1 MIKLKEANTLY
12 ICTNEKKE
20 ILLKQMSHD
29 KEIFDIKFMTLNEF
43 MEQYFFKY
51 NVNIYPYLMEKYN
64 ISFSV
69 AKEYLKYLYY
79 IDLNN
84 NYDSKKISFLQEMKK
99 DLTNNNILI
108 ENKQFKEYLN
118 SKNVYVDA
126 SCQLDNY
133 LEKIFTS
140 LNAQILT
147 SSPQEKNII
156 VTQAADI
163 EEEVNN
169 VIVKILELVDNKV
182 SLNHIF
188 LTNIS
193 ADYFYTL
200 KKLFKMYNIPLEL
213 NENISI
219 NSVPVIKEYFITKK
233 LPEYNN
239 ENKNIIKPF
248 ISLLNKYTSI
258 SGSKYYKE
266 ILKEEL
272 KKTYILPP
280 KYQESIKV
288 KDFSNL
294 EVEDDDYVFLLG
306 FNEGVL
312 PLLHKDEDYLS
323 DSDKGILGMPT
334 SVLENEISKKRTYQ
348 KITNIKNIYMSYKL
362 HSFDDEFYPS
372 SMIEDYSMNV
382 SKTPLQN
389 MHLSNSYNRRK
400 LCLLLDEYNKYKVI
414 HSDLK
419 TLQKTYKDIM
429 YNSYNHSFKS
439 ISNLDYLNYIH
450 KPLKLSYT
458 SINSYN
464 LCPFSYYLKYV
475 LKIDP
480 FEESFQA
487 LVGSLYHKVLST
499 CFDENFDFEYIW
511 QEFLQNKILSAK
523 ENFLLKRLKKELLE
537 IIEVLKEQKMYTDF
551 KNAYYEKEITIPL
564 AKYKIDS
571 YFTGII
577 DKIMFYQN
585 MDDTYYALIDY
596 KTGSF
601 PTSLNNL
608 KYGLDMQLPIYLYLV
623 ENSEVFKNPIF
634 AGFYFQKVSLG
645 SITTTNSKDYKAVVE
660 DKLKLKGY
668 STSDEDILSHFD
680 HNYTKSNIISGMS
693 ITKNGFSRYAK
704 LLSEEDVYNILN
716 YTKDKIEKSLIN
728 IIDSNFDIKP
738 KVIQDDYKACKNCKF
753 KDICYKVEEDYDR
766 LEKVENLDFLGGDIN
781 G

>member
-323 DSDKGILGMPT
+323 DSDKEILGMPT

-480 FEESFQA
+480 FEESFQG
-487 LVGSLYHKVLST
+487 LSL
-499 CFDENFDFEYIW
+499 
-511 QEFLQNKILSAK
+511 
-523 ENFLLKRLKKELLE
+523 
-537 IIEVLKEQKMYTDF
+537 
-551 KNAYYEKEITIPL
+551 
-564 AKYKIDS
+564 
-571 YFTGII
+571 
-577 DKIMFYQN
+577 
-585 MDDTYYALIDY
+585 
-596 KTGSF
+596 F
-601 PTSLNNL
+601 P
-608 KYGLDMQLPIYLYLV
+608 P
-623 ENSEVFKNPIF
+623 F
-634 AGFYFQKVSLG
+634 
-645 SITTTNSKDYKAVVE
+645 
-660 DKLKLKGY
+660 
-668 STSDEDILSHFD
+668 
-680 HNYTKSNIISGMS
+680 
-693 ITKNGFSRYAK
+693 
-704 LLSEEDVYNILN
+704 
-716 YTKDKIEKSLIN
+716 
-728 IIDSNFDIKP
+728 
-738 KVIQDDYKACKNCKF
+738 
-753 KDICYKVEEDYDR
+753 
-766 LEKVENLDFLGGDIN
+766 
-781 G
+781 

>member
-200 KKLFKMYNIPLEL
+200 KKLFKMYHIPLEL

-280 KYQESIKV
+280 KYKESIKV

-294 EVEDDDYVFLLG
+294 EVED
-306 FNEGVL
+306 
-312 PLLHKDEDYLS
+312 ED
-323 DSDKGILGMPT
+323 
-334 SVLENEISKKRTYQ
+334 
-348 KITNIKNIYMSYKL
+348 
-362 HSFDDEFYPS
+362 
-372 SMIEDYSMNV
+372 
-382 SKTPLQN
+382 
-389 MHLSNSYNRRK
+389 
-400 LCLLLDEYNKYKVI
+400 
-414 HSDLK
+414 
-419 TLQKTYKDIM
+419 
-429 YNSYNHSFKS
+429 
-439 ISNLDYLNYIH
+439 
-450 KPLKLSYT
+450 
-458 SINSYN
+458 
-464 LCPFSYYLKYV
+464 
-475 LKIDP
+475 
-480 FEESFQA
+480 
-487 LVGSLYHKVLST
+487 
-499 CFDENFDFEYIW
+499 
-511 QEFLQNKILSAK
+511 
-523 ENFLLKRLKKELLE
+523 
-537 IIEVLKEQKMYTDF
+537 
-551 KNAYYEKEITIPL
+551 
-564 AKYKIDS
+564 
-571 YFTGII
+571 
-577 DKIMFYQN
+577 
-585 MDDTYYALIDY
+585 
-596 KTGSF
+596 
-601 PTSLNNL
+601 
-608 KYGLDMQLPIYLYLV
+608 
-623 ENSEVFKNPIF
+623 
-634 AGFYFQKVSLG
+634 
-645 SITTTNSKDYKAVVE
+645 
-660 DKLKLKGY
+660 
-668 STSDEDILSHFD
+668 
-680 HNYTKSNIISGMS
+680 
-693 ITKNGFSRYAK
+693 
-704 LLSEEDVYNILN
+704 
-716 YTKDKIEKSLIN
+716 
-728 IIDSNFDIKP
+728 
-738 KVIQDDYKACKNCKF
+738 
-753 KDICYKVEEDYDR
+753 
-766 LEKVENLDFLGGDIN
+766 
-781 G
+781 

>member
-1 MIKLKEANTLY
+1 
-12 ICTNEKKE
+12 
-20 ILLKQMSHD
+20 
-29 KEIFDIKFMTLNEF
+29 
-43 MEQYFFKY
+43 
-51 NVNIYPYLMEKYN
+51 MEKYN

-323 DSDKGILGMPT
+323 DSDKEILGMPT
-334 SVLENEISKKRTYQ
+334 SVLKNEISKKRTYQ

-414 HSDLK
+414 HNDLK

-429 YNSYNHSFKS
+429 YNSYNHIFSF
-439 ISNLDYLNYIH
+439 
-450 KPLKLSYT
+450 
-458 SINSYN
+458 
-464 LCPFSYYLKYV
+464 
-475 LKIDP
+475 
-480 FEESFQA
+480 
-487 LVGSLYHKVLST
+487 
-499 CFDENFDFEYIW
+499 
-511 QEFLQNKILSAK
+511 
-523 ENFLLKRLKKELLE
+523 
-537 IIEVLKEQKMYTDF
+537 
-551 KNAYYEKEITIPL
+551 EKTI
-564 AKYKIDS
+564 
-571 YFTGII
+571 G
-577 DKIMFYQN
+577 
-585 MDDTYYALIDY
+585 
-596 KTGSF
+596 
-601 PTSLNNL
+601 
-608 KYGLDMQLPIYLYLV
+608 
-623 ENSEVFKNPIF
+623 
-634 AGFYFQKVSLG
+634 
-645 SITTTNSKDYKAVVE
+645 
-660 DKLKLKGY
+660 
-668 STSDEDILSHFD
+668 
-680 HNYTKSNIISGMS
+680 
-693 ITKNGFSRYAK
+693 
-704 LLSEEDVYNILN
+704 
-716 YTKDKIEKSLIN
+716 
-728 IIDSNFDIKP
+728 
-738 KVIQDDYKACKNCKF
+738 
-753 KDICYKVEEDYDR
+753 
-766 LEKVENLDFLGGDIN
+766 
-781 G
+781 